1 MKALVVYY
9 SFESNTR
16 LIAHAI
22 AEATGA
28 DLLELKPKKEI
39 GTHGFMK
46 YVWGGRQVVLKRKPA
61 LLPLEKHPQD
71 YDLLF
76 IGTPVWAY
84 SYSPP
89 IRTFFSTANLSGKK
103 IALFCCHGGDKR
115 RTLEKMRESLSGND
129 IVGEI
134 DFVEPLSRDTDAS
147 VRRARDWARNII
159 SGVVGNAT

>member
-1 MKALVVYY
+1 MKTLVVYY
-9 SFESNTR
+9 SFEGNTR
-16 LIAHAI
+16 FIACAI
-22 AEATGA
+22 AEAIGA

-61 LLPLEKHPQD
+61 LLPLDRQPQD

-89 IRTFFSTANLSGKK
+89 VHTFFSTANLSGKK

-115 RTLEKMRESLSGND
+115 RTLEKMRASLAGNE

-134 DFVEPLSRDTDAS
+134 DFVEPLSGDRNAS
-147 VRRARDWARNII
+147 ARRAQDWARGI
-159 SGVVGNAT
+159 VVRLS

>member
-1 MKALVVYY
+1 MVVYY
-9 SFESNTR
+9 SFEGNTR
-16 LIAHAI
+16 FIAQTI
-22 AEATGA
+22 AEAVGA

-46 YVWGGRQVVLKRKPA
+46 YVWGGRQVVLKKEPA
-61 LLPLEKHPQD
+61 LLPLDKQPQD

-115 RTLEKMRESLSGND
+115 RTLEKMRESLPGND
-129 IVGEI
+129 IVGES
-134 DFVEPLSRDTDAS
+134 DFVEPLSGDKDAS
-147 VRRARDWARNII
+147 ARRAGDWARDIV
-159 SGVVGNAT
+159 SRLQRDAS